1 MGNTFLHSLS
11 LVNFQKYANTRFIF
25 SPHGNLIAGLNGSG
39 KSTVAGAIALT
50 LGGTSK
56 TMGKTLGVHE
66 LIKYGETKAVSEL
79 VIRTDRRS
87 EVSKIVKINGKDRV
101 IDIIITRTITL
112 NGSTYKIN
120 SIPATLNQVKEIT
133 EALSIQ
139 INNLGQFLPQ
149 DKVTEFSTL
158 TEEEQLETTLTACK
172 PDLLQKKREL
182 EEISDGLVDYKKKLQ
197 KEISQR
203 NELHQK
209 MERLEEEQK
218 KLKEFL
224 ERKEHIS
231 LLQSKIKWVEYQ
243 TIKNQRDELREKL
256 KKEEEIYKEQQRR
269 IDALETEYAAETDR
283 IKRIKAEIESMVDI
297 SVFTQNISEIRR
309 SEEKERLVEEEIHVI
324 RSRISRLT
332 KEKVEMPVPNR
343 NGKIEIPKIKLTGH
357 LQEEYSRLDDEH
369 RRSKM
374 EDSSWQIESALKAS
388 ELRNLEIELKKGDEA
403 EERLMDTLKAMHRD
417 TYTVVEIL
425 KKSEKKWD
433 VTLPAILT
441 MKITKDEYKEE
452 VSSQLNVHALT
463 CFVCHSKDSFHEFIQ
478 EFKDKRGLAINVTE
492 RQIHSTEG
500 AVKMQSVPLDEKYKM
515 VYLSECI
522 EAPDAVK
529 EFLNI
534 FSKLSY
540 IPVTKLSLS
549 DEHEF
554 FGKYRKI
561 TRIISNKRVVEIR
574 RSQYTKDETLTIYPI
589 SKGIDVFSKP
599 YNLTEKKEELKRL
612 ILERE
617 KRTEYRKNVLQKRE
631 QIEKRLNELKRI
643 KEADLM
649 EQEKYERLKREEQA
663 YKERMEEISK
673 ESADLNEK
681 RERVE
686 ADLRR
691 IKKEE
696 GPFWK
701 NLPLTALYSSIEELA
716 QKSRI
721 METQYEDLNKKKTE
735 ILNGKQALK
744 EDHSSILKA
753 AEEIEELKRQA
764 TRKKAEADATYN
776 IDTEDKKSKI
786 KSLTTC
792 IKTLTSMLAQEK
804 AKAEISIVDYSAI
817 EEYETCKLQLQ
828 QMERLIKREESEQ
841 EKHEVMKTRK
851 ETELRVEIDRL
862 INNINEKATSL
873 FHAAGIGSEVHA
885 EYCEFPRRWKLV
897 LKVQFRTEGQLEVLS
912 AGRHSG
918 GEKAVSIILY
928 LLSMQKL
935 SDAPFLLVDEINQ
948 GMDAGYERTIHSM
961 LVGDKSISDKQ
972 AIVITPKLISD
983 LSYAPTTKVH
993 IIIETK

>member
-269 IDALETEYAAETDR
+269 IDVLETEYAAETDR

-297 SVFTQNISEIRR
+297 SAFTQNISEIRR

-324 RSRISRLT
+324 KGRISRLT

-343 NGKIEIPKIKLTGH
+343 NGKIEIPKIKLTSH

-403 EERLMDTLKAMHRD
+403 EERLMETLKAMHRD

-681 RERVE
+681 QERVE

-721 METQYEDLNKKKTE
+721 METQYDDLNKKKTE

-753 AEEIEELKRQA
+753 SEEIEELKRQA
-764 TRKKAEADATYN
+764 TRKKAEADATYT

-828 QMERLIKREESEQ
+828 QMERSIKREESEQ
-841 EKHEVMKTRK
+841 EKHEIIKTRK

-983 LSYAPTTKVH
+983 LSYATTTKVH

>member
-112 NGSTYKIN
+112 NGSSYKIN

-269 IDALETEYAAETDR
+269 IDVLETEYAAETDR

-297 SVFTQNISEIRR
+297 SAFTQNISEIRR

-324 RSRISRLT
+324 KGRISRLT

-343 NGKIEIPKIKLTGH
+343 NGKIEIPKIKLTSH

-369 RRSKM
+369 KRSKM

-403 EERLMDTLKAMHRD
+403 EERLMETLKAMHRD

-492 RQIHSTEG
+492 RQINSTEG

-631 QIEKRLNELKRI
+631 QIEKRLNELKKI

-681 RERVE
+681 QERIE

-721 METQYEDLNKKKTE
+721 METQYDDLNKKKTE

-753 AEEIEELKRQA
+753 SEEIEELKRQA
-764 TRKKAEADATYN
+764 TRKKAEADATYT

-828 QMERLIKREESEQ
+828 QMERSIKREESEQ
-841 EKHEVMKTRK
+841 EKHEIIKTRK

-983 LSYAPTTKVH
+983 LSYATTTKVH

>member
-101 IDIIITRTITL
+101 IDIVITRTITL
-112 NGSTYKIN
+112 NGSSYKIN

-283 IKRIKAEIESMVDI
+283 IKRIRAEIEGMVDI

-324 RSRISRLT
+324 KGRISRLT

-343 NGKIEIPKIKLTGH
+343 NGKIEIPKIKLTSH

-369 RRSKM
+369 KRSKM

-403 EERLMDTLKAMHRD
+403 EERLMETLKAMHRD

-492 RQIHSTEG
+492 RQINSTEG

-681 RERVE
+681 QERIE

-764 TRKKAEADATYN
+764 IRKKAEADATYT

-828 QMERLIKREESEQ
+828 QMERSIKREESEQ
-841 EKHEVMKTRK
+841 EKHEILKTRK

-972 AIVITPKLISD
+972 TIVITPKLISD
-983 LSYAPTTKVH
+983 LSYATTTKVH